1 MRVAA
6 PPEISPAALDPA
18 LRWMFEASPIPMFIF
33 DCETLRFLEVNRA
46 AVRTYGYCRR
56 EFLSMTSRDIRPP
69 EDIARFEAFIAQ
81 RTVTHPHSSGVW
93 RHRRKDGTV
102 FFVDI
107 VAYPTV
113 YGNRPAEIV
122 FAIDANDRLNA
133 ESAIAERTRLAILV
147 AETAD
152 SLASAET
159 LCGGLQHCAELLN
172 RYIDSLFVRIWMMS
186 DDRQT
191 LELQASAGGLTALD
205 GEYSRIPVGRLIAGT
220 IAQSGKPIVA
230 ADALSSPLLAD
241 PARARREGIAS
252 FAGYPLIIDDRVVGV
267 ATAFGSRPLTVAA
280 VQAFRSVSRGIAQ
293 FIERKRAE
301 TRLKSLAALV
311 ENSNDGI
318 VVAAEDG
325 TITYLNDAGC
335 RLLGFEN
342 SRAAVG
348 CNISELHTPAGWAHV
363 EAELA
368 PACIRTGH
376 WHGEAQLRHRDSG
389 EPIDV
394 LLSAFLLRNEKGE
407 MIKAG
412 VIHDIRARKSAEE
425 AMRLAKEA
433 AEAANRAKSEFL
445 ANMSHE
451 IRTPMN
457 GIMGMTDLAL
467 DTNLNGEQRE
477 YLETVKQS
485 SETLLAIIND
495 ILDLSKI
502 DAGKLELE
510 SIAFDFKET
519 VEQTIRLMEGPAR
532 QNGLALGFEIAEKIP
547 RVLYGDPVR
556 LRQVILNL
564 IGNAVKFTERGG
576 VRLNVA
582 IESNQKNEVS
592 LHFAVADTGIGI
604 PIEKQRL
611 IFEAF
616 TQADGTMTRKF
627 GGTGLGL
634 TICSRLVE
642 MMRGRIWVESAPGE
656 GSTFHFTA
664 RFAADAAH

>member
-6 PPEISPAALDPA
+6 PPEICPAALDPA
-18 LRWMFEASPIPMFIF
+18 LRWMFETSPIPMFIF

-46 AVRTYGYCRR
+46 TVRHYGYSRR

-69 EDIARFEAFIAQ
+69 EDVARFEAFIAQ
-81 RTVTHPHSSGVW
+81 RTVTHPRSSGVW
-93 RHRRKDGTV
+93 RHRRKDGTL

-107 VAYPTV
+107 IAYPTV

-122 FAIDANDRLNA
+122 FAIDASDRLNA
-133 ESAIAERTRLAILV
+133 ESAIAERTRLAVLV

-159 LCGGLQHCAELLN
+159 LGGGLQHCAELLN

-191 LELQASAGGLTALD
+191 LELQASAGRFNAAD
-205 GEYSRIPVGRLIAGT
+205 EECSRIPVG
-220 IAQSGKPIVA
+220 KPIIGMIAESAKPTVV
-230 ADALSSPLLAD
+230 ADAFASTLKED
-241 PARARREGIAS
+241 PERARRGGSAS
-252 FAGYPLIIDDRVVGV
+252 VAGYPLIIDDRVVGV
-267 ATAFGSRPLTVAA
+267 AAAFGSRPLTDAA

-293 FIERKRAE
+293 FIERKRTE

-318 VVAAEDG
+318 IVAAEDG

-342 SRAAVG
+342 PSAAVG
-348 CNISELHTPAGWAHV
+348 CNISELHTPAGWARV
-363 EAELA
+363 VAELA
-368 PACIRTGH
+368 PACMRTGQ
-376 WHGEAQLRHRDSG
+376 WHGEVQLRHTDTG

-412 VIHDIRARKSAEE
+412 VIHDIRVRKSAEE
-425 AMRLAKEA
+425 AMRQAKEA

-467 DTNLNGEQRE
+467 DTNLTREQRE
-477 YLETVKQS
+477 YLETVKES

-510 SIAFDFKET
+510 SIAFDINET
-519 VEQTIRLMEGPAR
+519 LEQTIRLMEGPAR
-532 QNGLALGFEIAEKIP
+532 KKGLALGFEIAGEMP
-547 RVLYGDPVR
+547 RILYGDPGR
-556 LRQVILNL
+556 LRQVLLNL
-564 IGNAVKFTERGG
+564 IGNAVKFTDRGR
-576 VRLNVA
+576 VRLKVA
-582 IESNQKNEVS
+582 IESNQEREFL

-604 PIEKQRL
+604 PLEKQRL

-642 MMRGRIWVESAPGE
+642 MMGGRIWVESVPGE

-664 RFAADAAH
+664 RFATGAAG